1 MRTPL
6 KIVLVGMP
14 GAGKSTFGKALAMQ
28 LNFAFIDLD
37 DAIEKGEKKSI
48 KEIFQNEGEGRFRE
62 LETIYLTKVI
72 SGVEGFVLSTGG
84 GTPCFND
91 NMELINKEAVSV
103 YLEVS
108 IEELLKRLSKDQ
120 TDKRPLFK
128 GMDSGEIVLKLKNI
142 FAQRE
147 QFYLTSKIKL
157 SGDDIS
163 TELLI
168 SELISFFRN

>member
-6 KIVLVGMP
+6 IIVLVGMP
-14 GAGKSTFGKALAMQ
+14 GSGKSTFGKLLARQ
-28 LNFAFIDLD
+28 LNFVFIDLD
-37 DAIEKGEKKSI
+37 EAIEAGENKSI
-48 KEIFQNEGEGRFRE
+48 KDIFMDHGEGRFRE
-62 LETIYLTKVI
+62 LETAYLKKVLR
-72 SGVEGFVLSTGG
+72 SAEGFVLSTGG

-91 NMELINKEAVSV
+91 NMELINERAVSV

-108 IEELLKRLSKDQ
+108 CEELLKRLSKDQ
-120 TDKRPLFK
+120 TGKRPMFA
-128 GMDSGEIVLKLKNI
+128 GMDNGEIILKLKNI

-147 QFYLTSKIKL
+147 QYYIKSKIKL

-168 SELISFFRN
+168 SELMTFFRN